1 MSNIKIYIVIATSKK
16 RTELLINRSLQSI
29 YSQKKINSKNIEIII
44 VDDNIRMQENS
55 VSEEYIKIKEKI
67 ELLRTKFEFSKN
79 EYKTHLLSN
88 TRTQFNSGTGAWN
101 TAINFIKNKRDNNAS
116 YTAIL
121 DDDDEY
127 KENYFYEIIK
137 KCKSNTVAIFTTI
150 IWRGNDFERVHYIE
164 KEKLTPKDFFIGNP
178 GVQGSNMFF
187 SSDILEMIGGFDENM
202 PSTTDRD
209 LMIRFLDYLNQNN
222 ISKDLILVLDEPL
235 VIHNAMGTDRVTD
248 NLILKKRGLDIFY
261 NKYKIRFTK
270 LDFKSS
276 IERAKKLFKYEYQNR
291 KIVIGMPLKNGAKTI
306 KRAVASILN
315 QKNLRRELLLIIA
328 NDNST
333 DNWNDELKEF
343 ENDNRIIIINV
354 NFGKSYKV
362 RNYINSFIR
371 EHIPDVEYIGRL
383 DSDDYIIDDQTVS
396 KIEFIMDSH
405 NSDIIFLG
413 NKLSINNQ
421 IIDRINIADK
431 RLLLDDFL
439 FIKLKQMSEGVSIGE
454 LPSCNTF
461 IKPSVLIDYK
471 DIDSAEDHWFSVFLL
486 LNKYKYSIFIADN
499 LLYSVYSLNGQLS
512 NENKHSDKYLQSRKL
527 LLKYFLE
534 KINDK

>member
-1 MSNIKIYIVIATSKK
+1 MNNIKIYIIIATSKK

-29 YSQKKINSKNIEIII
+29 YSQKKINTKNIEIII

-55 VSEEYIKIKEKI
+55 ISEEYIKIKEKI
-67 ELLRTKFEFSKN
+67 ELLRTKFEFFKD

-101 TAINFIKNKRDNNAS
+101 TAIDFIKNERDNNAS

-127 KENYFYEIIK
+127 KENYIYEIIK
-137 KCKSNTVAIFTTI
+137 RCKSNTVAIFTTI
-150 IWRGNDFERVHYIE
+150 IWRDNNFERINNIE

-235 VIHNAMGTDRVTD
+235 VIHNAMGSDRVTD

-261 NKYKIRFTK
+261 NKYKTRFTE
-270 LDFKSS
+270 LDFRSS
-276 IERAKKLFKYEYQNR
+276 IERAKKLFKYEYHNK

-383 DSDDYIIDDQTVS
+383 DSDDYVIDDQ
-396 KIEFIMDSH
+396 
-405 NSDIIFLG
+405 
-413 NKLSINNQ
+413 
-421 IIDRINIADK
+421 
-431 RLLLDDFL
+431 
-439 FIKLKQMSEGVSIGE
+439 
-454 LPSCNTF
+454 
-461 IKPSVLIDYK
+461 
-471 DIDSAEDHWFSVFLL
+471 
-486 LNKYKYSIFIADN
+486 
-499 LLYSVYSLNGQLS
+499 
-512 NENKHSDKYLQSRKL
+512 
-527 LLKYFLE
+527 
-534 KINDK
+534 